1 MACFYNFF
9 PVCNM
14 TFPITYPHIAGEFA
28 LYERVRKKAAVAKIS
43 ANIAPFIS
51 LHTEAFSR
59 PMEEIKTP
67 RISRGME

>member
-28 LYERVRKKAAVAKIS
+28 LYERVRKKAAVAKTS

-51 LHTEAFSR
+51 LHTEAFFEADGRDKS
-59 PMEEIKTP
+59 PED
-67 RISRGME
+67 

>member
-14 TFPITYPHIAGEFA
+14 TFPITYPHIVGEFA
-28 LYERVRKKAAVAKIS
+28 LYERARKKAAVAKIS

-51 LHTEAFSR
+51 LHTEAFFEADGR
-59 PMEEIKTP
+59 DKNPED
-67 RISRGME
+67 

>member
-1 MACFYNFF
+1 MACFYNCF

-14 TFPITYPHIAGEFA
+14 TFHRTYPHIVGEFA

-51 LHTEAFSR
+51 LHTEAFFEADR
-59 PMEEIKTP
+59 RDKNPED
-67 RISRGME
+67 